1 MPTVISRAH
10 TRKSASHLKPKGV
23 RDMGKRIAVVGVGA
37 LGGYVGGNLAHAGED
52 VTLIDF
58 WPENIETIRKNG
70 LELDGVTP
78 EEKFTVRN
86 AKTMHL
92 TEMEALSRQKPI
104 DIAFVSMK
112 SYDTEWATQLIKQ
125 YLAPDGYIVSLQ
137 NCLNEERIAGVVG
150 WGKTVGMV
158 ASLISVDMYEP
169 ATIRRTVAKGGDKH
183 TVFRVGEVHG
193 RITKRV
199 EELRD
204 MVGRIDSAK
213 TTTNLWGE
221 RWSKLCQNGMKN
233 GVSAAT
239 GLTGRDCD
247 ANDAIRRF
255 SIKLGG
261 EAVRVGQALGYHIEK
276 IGKMEPET
284 LAKAGEGDKGALDE
298 IESILRPG
306 SNINP
311 NPRADIQRPS
321 MAQDIRKG
329 RRTEIEFMNGYIA
342 GRGPFEVGDADRRR
356 PPQHGGDALHARWA
370 GALPFGHRVPHQPGP
385 DRARPLLLCVA
396 GARGLPLHRARLPAC
411 LRHPAGPEGSD
422 LHHRSRSA
430 AGRFPPDH
438 RPAQQ
443 ASQGAARRGRR
454 GRLLERRLLLGA
466 AGGARGDQGRRR
478 LLRRADGR
486 RPAARAQSLPAGL
499 FVDQRAGAA
508 AGRRQRQHAGHG
520 AGAHAGED
528 HPECA
533 RALRADRL
541 SRCRARFRTQIDPVG
556 QSGGDRRRLAADGG
570 LPAREREVATRTDT
584 RPACLRCAG
593 D

>member
-1 MPTVISRAH
+1 
-10 TRKSASHLKPKGV
+10 
-23 RDMGKRIAVVGVGA
+23 MGKRIAVVGVGA

-58 WPENIETIRKNG
+58 WPENIETIRKRG

-78 EEKFTVRN
+78 EEKFTVTN

-112 SYDTEWATQLIKQ
+112 SYDTEWATALIKQ
-125 YLAPDGYIVSLQ
+125 YLAPDGYVVSLQ

-158 ASLISVDMYEP
+158 ASLISVDMFEP
-169 ATIRRTVAKGGDKH
+169 ARIRRTVAKGGDKH

-239 GLTGRDCD
+239 GLTGADCD
-247 ANDAIRRF
+247 RNDAIRRF

-284 LAKAGEGDKGALDE
+284 LAKASEGDKAALDE
-298 IESILRPG
+298 IETDP
-306 SNINP
+306 
-311 NPRADIQRPS
+311 A
-321 MAQDIRKG
+321 
-329 RRTEIEFMNGYIA
+329 A
-342 GRGPFEVGDADRRR
+342 GLEHQSQP
-356 PPQHGGDALHARWA
+356 AR
-370 GALPFGHRVPHQPGP
+370 
-385 DRARPLLLCVA
+385 
-396 GARGLPLHRARLPAC
+396 
-411 LRHPAGPEGSD
+411 RHPAPVDGPGHPQGPPHRDRVHER
-422 LHHRSRSA
+422 LHR
-430 AGRFPPDH
+430 
-438 RPAQQ
+438 RP
-443 ASQGAARRGRR
+443 RH
-454 GRLLERRLLLGA
+454 LH
-466 AGGARGDQGRRR
+466 
-478 LLRRADGR
+478 RRARADPRQADRDRQEGR
-486 RPAARAQSLPAGL
+486 TPGSEG
-499 FVDQRAGAA
+499 RAGAA
-508 AGRRQRQHAGHG
+508 GRLTA
-520 AGAHAGED
+520 
-528 HPECA
+528 
-533 RALRADRL
+533 
-541 SRCRARFRTQIDPVG
+541 S
-556 QSGGDRRRLAADGG
+556 
-570 LPAREREVATRTDT
+570 
-584 RPACLRCAG
+584 
-593 D
+593 